1 MEIDYEME
9 AREHWLLV
17 AFVDKVVVDKVV
29 VDMVVVDK
37 DSFVEDMDSFVGKG

>member
-17 AFVDKVVVDKVV
+17 AFVDKVV